1 MADDEPVE
9 LRAATMGR
17 MDRLQASLDAIRDDI
32 TVLGG
37 ANDRTRLAAQNT
49 RDETALGC
57 QQPRQHRA
65 HPAQAQRPAGRCRA
79 AAMSAFDDVFDRLEA
94 EFAHLDALLQ
104 AAIDHLEGLDRRQPP
119 DVPLHQR
126 GFGVM
131 DEPPA

>member
-1 MADDEPVE
+1 
-9 LRAATMGR
+9 
-17 MDRLQASLDAIRDDI
+17 
-32 TVLGG
+32 
-37 ANDRTRLAAQNT
+37 
-49 RDETALGC
+49 
-57 QQPRQHRA
+57 
-65 HPAQAQRPAGRCRA
+65 
-79 AAMSAFDDVFDRLEA
+79 MSAFDDVFDRLEA